1 MDTIT
6 HNPVTETSIATAVQ
20 QLIRSPRLPVYA
32 QQFQSLLQAERE
44 KRERFYKEMSEQQ
57 KVEFINGEIVM
68 QSPAKLRHTIASQNL
83 FMLLSLYVSKHHL
96 GYVGHEKILITLTRN
111 DYEPDICYFGPEKTQ
126 IFTPDQMKFPAPD
139 LAVEILSPSTEA
151 NDRGIKFVDYAA
163 HGVAEYWIVDPDTE
177 MIEQYILKGEAYQL
191 RVKTDTGI
199 MRSIAVEGL
208 AVPVRAVFDE
218 AEKITTVQE
227 ILSRE

>member
-1 MDTIT
+1 MDTIIYG
-6 HNPVTETSIATAVQ
+6 PVTETSIATAVQ
-20 QLIRSPRLPVYA
+20 LLIHSPSLPAYV
-32 QQFQSLLQAERE
+32 QRFQSLLQTERE
-44 KRERFYKEMSEQQ
+44 KRERFYEEMSEDQ

-68 QSPAKLRHTIASQNL
+68 QSPAKLRHTVASKNL
-83 FMLLSLYVSKHHL
+83 LMLLDAYVQKHGL
-96 GYVGHEKILITLTRN
+96 GFVGHEKMLITLTRN

-191 RVKTDTGI
+191 RVKTDTG
-199 MRSIAVEGL
+199 MVRSIAVEGL

-218 AEKITTVQE
+218 AEKIAAVRE
-227 ILSRE
+227 ILSGE